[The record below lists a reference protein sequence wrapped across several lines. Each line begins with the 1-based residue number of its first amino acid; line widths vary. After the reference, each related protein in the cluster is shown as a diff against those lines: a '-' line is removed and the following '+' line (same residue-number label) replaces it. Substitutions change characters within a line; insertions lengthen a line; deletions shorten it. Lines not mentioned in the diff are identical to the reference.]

1 MTIKTPIADPA
12 VAGLHAPAD
21 PIHDFHGIDLQDV
34 LALANQF
41 FREIPR
47 ADGLGRG
54 PSVFGADSA
63 VSGARSA
70 SQSTVNTSPPISFS
84 GAGFSPTGIPA
95 ESLALQNNAV
105 KERIPG
111 EAPGSALAP
120 SGLSSIGPGDLR
132 VAPGFDG
139 LVPDLG
145 LGASVPASSPSV
157 NPVGQG
163 GDTLYIVN
171 EFVRRDRQSHA
182 PHIDPSTARDH
193 QNAPSAPSGRTDF
206 HFPDAPDLGLSRA
219 RPVHTQ
225 AGFDVHLIRA
235 EFPILSEKI
244 NGRPLIW
251 FDNGATTQKPRAVI
265 ERLTKFYE
273 KENSNVHRAAHTLAA
288 RATDAYEK
296 ARSITARF
304 IGTDD
309 PREIVFVRGCTE
321 AINLVATSFGEEHI
335 GEGDDI
341 ILSHLEHHANIVPW
355 QQLAKRKGA
364 NLKIIPVD
372 DTGQIILED
381 YVKLLSERTKI
392 VSVTHI
398 SNALGTIVPIKA
410 VIDLAHGVGAKVLID
425 AAQSIAHERINV
437 RALDADF
444 LVFSGHKVFAPTG
457 IGVLYGKYALL
468 DRLKPYQT
476 GGNMIADVTF
486 ERSLFQPPPQ
496 RFEAGTGNL
505 ADAVGLGSAL
515 EFLESIGIEAISAYD
530 HALHAYAS
538 EQLKTIPDI
547 RIFGTAKERT
557 SVLSFL
563 IGDAEPT
570 KIGRALDGYGIAVR
584 AGHHCAQPILR
595 RFGVEG
601 TVRASLALYN
611 TFDEVDCFI
620 TALREIARR
629 NG

>member
-1 MTIKTPIADPA
+1 MTIKTPIVDPA
-12 VAGLHAPAD
+12 VAGLQAPAD
-21 PIHDFHGIDLQDV
+21 SSHEFHGIDLQDV
-34 LALANQF
+34 LSLANQF
-41 FREIPR
+41 FREIPG

-54 PSVFGADSA
+54 PSVFGVDSGI
-63 VSGARSA
+63 SGARSA
-70 SQSTVNTSPPISFS
+70 SQSTVNTSAPISFS
-84 GAGFSPTGIPA
+84 GAGFSPTGIPP

-132 VAPGFDG
+132 VSPGFEG

-145 LGASVPASSPSV
+145 LGANAPASTPLA
-157 NPVGQG
+157 NPVGHHA
-163 GDTLYIVN
+163 DRLYLVS
-171 EFVRRDRQSHA
+171 EFVRHDRQPHA
-182 PHIDPSTARDH
+182 PHIDPSVSRDH
-193 QNAPSAPSGRTDF
+193 HTPSLPSGRTDF

-225 AGFDVHLIRA
+225 AGFDVHRIRA

-321 AINLVATSFGEEHI
+321 AINLVAATFGEEHI

-468 DRLKPYQT
+468 DTLKPYQT

-486 ERSLFQPPPQ
+486 ERSLFNPPPS

-505 ADAVGLGSAL
+505 ADAVGLGTAL
-515 EFLESIGIEAISAYD
+515 EFLEQIGIEAISAYD
-530 HALHAYAS
+530 HALHTYAS
-538 EQLKTIPDI
+538 EQLKTIPNI

-563 IGDAEPT
+563 IGDTEPST
-570 KIGRALDGYGIAVR
+570 IGRALDGYGIAVR

-620 TALREIARR
+620 TALREIARK